1 MLTVLTGWTYVGAG
15 HESKVE
21 IYAHLRAWTQ
31 RLLHLSQN
39 IFLNNELTWYII
51 CGDSII
57 YRVGSTSLRVG

>member
-39 IFLNNELTWYII
+39 ILKKNELTWYII
-51 CGDSII
+51 EW
-57 YRVGSTSLRVG
+57 